1 MIPAV
6 GYLRVSG
13 TGQRHKK
20 NDNGA
25 EKGHGW
31 LRQHDTIEDYAR
43 KNGYQTLCYYLEAW
57 TGKDENRPVFM
68 AMIEDLLSNGCTT
81 ILIESMDRWGRKTL
95 ASEQLL
101 ALTIQHS
108 LTIISAISGDN
119 ITEDWQNDE
128 DPLRRFFVQLRMN
141 MAELDRRLLVRKLY
155 LARLAAKR
163 ADAKRRGVKHGRC
176 EGNKPYGYYPG
187 EEIIVERV
195 KALAGEGV
203 NCTQIAR
210 RLTDEDVVNRHGR
223 VAWSYKVV
231 KSILSA
237 QG

>member
-68 AMIEDLLSNGCTT
+68 
-81 ILIESMDRWGRKTL
+81 DRWGRKTF

-210 RLTDEDVVNRHGR
+210 RLTDEDVKNRHGR